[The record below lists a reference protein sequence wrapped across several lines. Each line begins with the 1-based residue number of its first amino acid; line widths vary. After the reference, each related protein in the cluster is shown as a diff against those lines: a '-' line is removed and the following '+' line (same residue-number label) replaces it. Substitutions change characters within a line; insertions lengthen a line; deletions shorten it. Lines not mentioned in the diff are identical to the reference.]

1 VKHKSNLNLPKS
13 FREVKLNIANNLTRV
28 SKQHGYKTAGML
40 TLALSDF
47 IGDDVA
53 TSEVKEWLEGT
64 KLPSIYHLFK
74 LSCFLE
80 TSLDSLFSDT
90 LITTT
95 EETLSDLLSPKPIS
109 NSNTSKEP
117 QMATTTN
124 TAISIT
130 KTNKKQ
136 MDEVVRSRTTS
147 RNYNILLAN
156 KIYSSDMTLKMIS
169 AKTGAS
175 TRSLRD
181 YAFYGVSVP
190 NAIATKLSTLLKTSP
205 RNLGLQFDTTTDRYN
220 HVKITVK
227 K

>member
-1 VKHKSNLNLPKS
+1 
-13 FREVKLNIANNLTRV
+13 
-28 SKQHGYKTAGML
+28 
-40 TLALSDF
+40 
-47 IGDDVA
+47 
-53 TSEVKEWLEGT
+53 
-64 KLPSIYHLFK
+64 
-74 LSCFLE
+74 
-80 TSLDSLFSDT
+80 
-90 LITTT
+90 
-95 EETLSDLLSPKPIS
+95 
-109 NSNTSKEP
+109 
-117 QMATTTN
+117 MATTTN